1 MYSNSMNYGSMSES
15 DAMTKWAKE
24 VPINVPALRRKST
37 LRKAIDAYNLFH
49 SRYGVWA
56 HKGCDKPFLRRIS
69 LNYIRHE
76 KTDYDLLLCTI
87 RGREGEEYACDILKK
102 RINAKIMEA
111 NPWLDEK

>member
-1 MYSNSMNYGSMSES
+1 MYGMTYGSMSES

-37 LRKAIDAYNLFH
+37 LRKAIDAYNWFH
-49 SRYGVWA
+49 SRHGVWA
-56 HKGCDKPFLRRIS
+56 HKECDKPFLMRIS

-76 KTDYDLLLCTI
+76 ETDYDLLRCTI
-87 RGREGEEYACDILKK
+87 RGRDGEEYACDILKK

-111 NPWLDEK
+111 NPWLCA